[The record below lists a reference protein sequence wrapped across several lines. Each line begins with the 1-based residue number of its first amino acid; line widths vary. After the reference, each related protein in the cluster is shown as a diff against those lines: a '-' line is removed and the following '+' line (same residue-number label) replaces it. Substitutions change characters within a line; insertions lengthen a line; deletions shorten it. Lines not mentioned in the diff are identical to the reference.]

1 MKSAALYLT
10 TVLIWGSTW
19 LAISFQLGDI
29 AVELS
34 LFYRFAIAAACMWL
48 FVAYKKPNMRF
59 SLVDHG
65 FFALLAISNFGLNYL
80 LLYWAQNYLSSAMA
94 SIAFSML
101 LIMNIVNTRLFFAK
115 PIAKRIYCGAL
126 IGVVGIICLF
136 WPHLLQFDLSNGALV
151 GLLLALGGTFV
162 ASLGN
167 MISVRNS
174 NHQIGVLQGNA
185 WGMLYSAVG
194 LAVYVLINGI
204 TVSFSAPTSYSLSLL
219 YLSVFGTVIAFGCY
233 FALLKNIGPEKASY
247 AIVLF
252 PLVAVALSSFFEGFE
267 WHANTFAGFSLV
279 LLGNAIVLTPTK
291 RINAFLASR
300 SVAKNGSVPS

>member
-59 SLVDHG
+59 SLIDHG

-115 PIAKRIYCGAL
+115 PIARRIYCGAL

-136 WPHLLQFDLSNGALV
+136 WPHLQQFDLSNGALV
-151 GLLLALGGTFV
+151 GLLLALGGTFD
-162 ASLGN
+162 
-167 MISVRNS
+167 
-174 NHQIGVLQGNA
+174 
-185 WGMLYSAVG
+185 
-194 LAVYVLINGI
+194 
-204 TVSFSAPTSYSLSLL
+204 
-219 YLSVFGTVIAFGCY
+219 
-233 FALLKNIGPEKASY
+233 
-247 AIVLF
+247 
-252 PLVAVALSSFFEGFE
+252 
-267 WHANTFAGFSLV
+267 
-279 LLGNAIVLTPTK
+279 
-291 RINAFLASR
+291 
-300 SVAKNGSVPS
+300 

>member
-34 LFYRFAIAAACMWL
+34 LFYRFAIAAAFMWL
-48 FVAYKKPNMRF
+48 FVAIKKPDMRF
-59 SLVDHG
+59 TLLDHG
-65 FFALLAISNFGLNYL
+65 FFVLLAASNFGLNYL

-101 LIMNIVNTRLFFAK
+101 LIMNIVNTRLFFGK
-115 PIAKRIYCGAL
+115 PIAKRIYGGAL
-126 IGVVGIICLF
+126 MGVLGIICLF
-136 WPHLLQFDLSNGALV
+136 WPHLQQFDLSNGALV

-174 NHQIGVLQGNA
+174 NQQIGVVQGNA
-185 WGMLYSAVG
+185 WGMLYSALG
-194 LAVYVLINGI
+194 LAIYVLLNDI
-204 TVSFSAPTSYSLSLL
+204 TVSFNAPTSYWLSLL

-252 PLVAVALSSFFEGFE
+252 PLVAVTLSSFFEGFE

-291 RINAFLASR
+291 RINAYLANR
-300 SVAKNGSVPS
+300 LIAKNGSIPS

>member
-1 MKSAALYLT
+1 MGRWSGYYLP
-10 TVLIWGSTW
+10 
-19 LAISFQLGDI
+19 LG
-29 AVELS
+29 VPL
-34 LFYRFAIAAACMWL
+34 
-48 FVAYKKPNMRF
+48 
-59 SLVDHG
+59 
-65 FFALLAISNFGLNYL
+65 
-80 LLYWAQNYLSSAMA
+80 
-94 SIAFSML
+94 
-101 LIMNIVNTRLFFAK
+101 
-115 PIAKRIYCGAL
+115 
-126 IGVVGIICLF
+126 
-136 WPHLLQFDLSNGALV
+136 
-151 GLLLALGGTFV
+151 
-162 ASLGN
+162 
-167 MISVRNS
+167 ISVRNS
-174 NHQIGVLQGNA
+174 NRQIGVLQGNA

-204 TVSFSAPTSYSLSLL
+204 TISFSAPTSYWLSLL